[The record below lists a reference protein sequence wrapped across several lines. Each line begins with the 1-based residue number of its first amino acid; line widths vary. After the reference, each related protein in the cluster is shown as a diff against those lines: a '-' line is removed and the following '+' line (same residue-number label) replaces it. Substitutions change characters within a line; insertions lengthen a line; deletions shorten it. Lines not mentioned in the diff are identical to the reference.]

1 LETTI
6 IQEGT
11 MEKGTWTVKVGLA
24 QMLKGGVIMDVV
36 TPEQAKIA
44 EDAGACAVMALER
57 VPADI
62 RAAGGVARMADPTV
76 IERIKKTVTIPVMA
90 KCRIGHFVEAQVLEA
105 LGVDYIDE
113 SEVLTPADEEHH
125 IYKHP
130 FTVPF
135 VCGCRDLGEALRR
148 IGEGAAMI
156 RTKGEAGTGD
166 VVEAV
171 RHARAVLGA
180 IRRLQ
185 GLSQD
190 ELMAEAK
197 NLRAPYELVTEVA
210 RTGRLPVVNFAAGG
224 LATPADAA
232 LMMQLGVDGVFVG
245 SGIFKSADPA
255 VRAKAIVQATT
266 HFKDPK
272 ILAEVSRGLGE
283 AMPGLDVRS
292 MKPEDLLAT
301 RGW

>member
-1 LETTI
+1 
-6 IQEGT
+6 
-11 MEKGTWTVKVGLA
+11 
-24 QMLKGGVIMDVV
+24 
-36 TPEQAKIA
+36 
-44 EDAGACAVMALER
+44 
-57 VPADI
+57 
-62 RAAGGVARMADPTV
+62 
-76 IERIKKTVTIPVMA
+76 
-90 KCRIGHFVEAQVLEA
+90 
-105 LGVDYIDE
+105 
-113 SEVLTPADEEHH
+113 
-125 IYKHP
+125 
-130 FTVPF
+130 
-135 VCGCRDLGEALRR
+135 
-148 IGEGAAMI
+148 MI
-156 RTKGEAGTGD
+156 RTKGEAGTGN